1 MTPRLPI
8 LFTLALISAAALS
21 GCGKNYYSDAKLKA
35 QAQLLAADLDA
46 NKEGL
51 TVDRAG
57 EIFLKYFPKAD
68 VYFDLRQKGSVDM
81 YFHTGSNLLTLI
93 VEGVVR
99 VEGQFDQSG
108 HLVIQKVSKYAEVSG
123 DRIPPNK
130 VYGSLAANPRVVA
143 FEGAS
148 NAYSEAAQFQEEQ
161 KEGHLI
167 TSFDEFFYVEP
178 LILGMRHAAEV
189 SQLLRKA
196 RPDPENKFQRSGE
209 EMPQALFKLMLD
221 EDGSSYHLY
230 GSAPYIMRL
239 TSDRGEVLLLDAKYR
254 QKLLDI
260 LNHYKRHGEKNAK

>member
-1 MTPRLPI
+1 MNPLLPI
-8 LFTLALISAAALS
+8 LFALAFMTAVALS

-35 QAQLLAADLDA
+35 QSQLLAADLDA

-57 EIFLKYFPKAD
+57 EIFLKYFPKAE

-108 HLVIQKVSKYAEVSG
+108 YLVIQKVSKYAEVSG
-123 DRIPPNK
+123 DRIPPNR
-130 VYGSLAANPRVVA
+130 VYGSLAANPRVVVL
-143 FEGAS
+143 EGTS
-148 NAYSEAAQFQEEQ
+148 NAYSETAQFQEEQ
-161 KEGHLI
+161 KEAHLI

-196 RPDPENKFQRSGE
+196 RPDPENKFQRS
-209 EMPQALFKLMLD
+209 MPQALFKLMLD

-239 TSDRGEVLLLDAKYR
+239 TSDRGEVLILDAKDR